1 MKFKVG
7 DRVKYLDEIG
17 EGIVKKIYGDLVIV
31 EDSLGFELPMKENKL
46 LLIAAANN
54 TTENKDK
61 KTEHSE
67 KGQNKNTQIRTDKST
82 KHFKEGIY
90 LTINPQNPDIPIA
103 SPHSVYLVNFTSF
116 DIYFLLHKIKLGS
129 LEIEHG
135 FLEKYSAIKVDNIK
149 IEDLPNESSY
159 VLQSSI
165 VSDDKIFLP
174 FINQLAIKKNILLKE
189 DNYCEN
195 PFFDKKSVPI
205 LIRLVNEF
213 IEYKSNK
220 NEKVDQDINTKKSK
234 DRLITDKG
242 IIDKHL
248 KSPDIAEVDLHIEK
262 LVNNPQNISSDMALT
277 VQLSYFKQCLE
288 SAIDRGIQKVV
299 FIHGVG
305 AGILKS
311 EMYKILKNYPDLYY
325 GDAPIRQYGIGA
337 TEVYIKPIKT

>member
-7 DRVKYLDEIG
+7 DRVRYLDEIG

-31 EDSLGFELPMKENKL
+31 EDSLGFEIPMKENKL
-46 LLIAAANN
+46 LLIESANN
-54 TTENKDK
+54 IDKNSDK
-61 KTEHSE
+61 KLEHNTNS
-67 KGQNKNTQIRTDKST
+67 KNNNAQIRTDKST
-82 KHFKEGIY
+82 KQFKEGVY

-103 SPHSVYLVNFTSF
+103 SPHYVYLVNFTSF

-129 LEIEHG
+129 IDIEHG
-135 FLEKYSAIKVDNIK
+135 LLEKYSAIKVDNLK
-149 IEDLPNESSY
+149 IEDLPNESDY
-159 VLQSSI
+159 VLQSI
-165 VSDDKIFLP
+165 IIADDKIFLP
-174 FINQLAIKKNILLKE
+174 FLDQLSIKKNMLLKE

-195 PFFDKKSVPI
+195 PFFNEKSVPI
-205 LIRLVNEF
+205 LIRLINEF

-220 NEKVDQDINTKKSK
+220 NEKVDQDFNTKKSK
-234 DRLITDKG
+234 DRIITDKG

-248 KSPDIAEVDLHIEK
+248 KTPDMAEVDLHIEK